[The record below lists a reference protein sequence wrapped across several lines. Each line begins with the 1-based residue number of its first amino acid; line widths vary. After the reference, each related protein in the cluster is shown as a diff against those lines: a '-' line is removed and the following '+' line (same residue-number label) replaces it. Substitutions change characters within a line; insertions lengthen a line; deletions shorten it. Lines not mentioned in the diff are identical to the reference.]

1 MKRVGFFNF
10 EEKNNDCRRQRMMK
24 VLIVIMMAGMWCMQP
39 EKASAADPVI
49 RVLLTTTDFNSRYH
63 QEITVSYDGKEITYT
78 AEEVKKQGDKV
89 RIPAQKDG
97 IRILSIQRQS
107 GTPVYDGSIEII
119 PKAEGLIIVNELF
132 LEKYLTR
139 VVPSEMPA
147 TYEKEALKAQ
157 AVCARTYAWKQI
169 QEQRLHE
176 LEADVDDTVNF
187 QVYGNMEP
195 QKAATEAVRETEG
208 QILCQN
214 GEAVEAYYFSTSAG
228 VTATDEIWGAET
240 AAPYLK
246 SVPCR
251 FDENMPWSRWHVK
264 IPWEILAERAA
275 KVTGEKGKLL
285 SLSAEKTDQNG
296 AVTGLRV
303 ITETTSVLLENEH
316 TIREFLSPEG
326 LDITEKDGTVTSGGP
341 LLPSAFIQIEEDG
354 KEVTITGK
362 GYGHGVGMS
371 QNGANAMAKEGYSW
385 QEILNYFF
393 RNIEIQDMKPL
404 DSQTIT
410 ENNRNLSP

>member
-1 MKRVGFFNF
+1 
-10 EEKNNDCRRQRMMK
+10 
-24 VLIVIMMAGMWCMQP
+24 MQP

-157 AVCARTYAWKQI
+157 AVAAHTYAERQHLL
-169 QEQRLHE
+169 EQSHPTAE
-176 LEADVDDTVNF
+176 LCGADFSNDSSQYQACFTENQARQYYGDNFEASYAKITAAVDEVLPYVLEYDGTPIIAAFCSMSAGTTESAETVWGSKVEYLVPVESEAD
-187 QVYGNMEP
+187 
-195 QKAATEAVRETEG
+195 
-208 QILCQN
+208 
-214 GEAVEAYYFSTSAG
+214 TSAPRYL
-228 VTATDEIWGAET
+228 ET
-240 AAPYLK
+240 A
-246 SVPCR
+246 S
-251 FDENMPWSRWHVK
+251 F
-264 IPWEILAERAA
+264 
-275 KVTGEKGKLL
+275 TGEEFQAAVQDALPDAVWDTDMAKWVQVGACSQSGTVLEVTVGGKTCSGQELRQMLGLRSAVFSVDVQDGKL
-285 SLSAEKTDQNG
+285 
-296 AVTGLRV
+296 VF
-303 ITETTSVLLENEH
+303 TT
-316 TIREFLSPEG
+316 
-326 LDITEKDGTVTSGGP
+326 
-341 LLPSAFIQIEEDG
+341 
-354 KEVTITGK
+354 K

-371 QNGANAMAKEGYSW
+371 QYGANAMAKDGADW
-385 QEILNYFF
+385 QEILCHYYPAAQLVQG
-393 RNIEIQDMKPL
+393 ELPA
-404 DSQTIT
+404 
-410 ENNRNLSP
+410 

>member
-1 MKRVGFFNF
+1 
-10 EEKNNDCRRQRMMK
+10 MMK

-49 RVLLTTTDFNSRYH
+49 RVILTTTDFNSRYH

-119 PKAEGLIIVNELF
+119 PKEEGLIIVNELF

-187 QVYGNMEP
+187 QVYGEYG
-195 QKAATEAVRETEG
+195 ATESCDRSGERNGRTDSVSEWRSCG
-208 QILCQN
+208 GILFFHIGRCDQ
-214 GEAVEAYYFSTSAG
+214 YRR
-228 VTATDEIWGAET
+228 D
-240 AAPYLK
+240 
-246 SVPCR
+246 
-251 FDENMPWSRWHVK
+251 M
-264 IPWEILAERAA
+264 
-275 KVTGEKGKLL
+275 GK
-285 SLSAEKTDQNG
+285 
-296 AVTGLRV
+296 R
-303 ITETTSVLLENEH
+303 
-316 TIREFLSPEG
+316 
-326 LDITEKDGTVTSGGP
+326 
-341 LLPSAFIQIEEDG
+341 
-354 KEVTITGK
+354 
-362 GYGHGVGMS
+362 
-371 QNGANAMAKEGYSW
+371 
-385 QEILNYFF
+385 
-393 RNIEIQDMKPL
+393 
-404 DSQTIT
+404 
-410 ENNRNLSP
+410 